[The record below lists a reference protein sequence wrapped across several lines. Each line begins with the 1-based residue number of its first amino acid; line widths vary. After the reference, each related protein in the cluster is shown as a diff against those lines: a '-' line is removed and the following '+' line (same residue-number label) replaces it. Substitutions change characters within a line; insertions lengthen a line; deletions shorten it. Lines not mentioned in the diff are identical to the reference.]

1 MIYVQECGL
10 PPPIECIRRRCCV
23 TDRSWASALP
33 FLFCATLAISKF
45 GAREWRASRGPPR
58 YPGSPFRC
66 VGRAPR
72 SARTRTGCGVLTAS
86 ASERNSIWSSYCAC
100 RRHQSCQV
108 KKRRLRYVAA
118 FVGQLSDKTLLASIS
133 LRGVSERIAQWRIE
147 KLRADLIR

>member
-1 MIYVQECGL
+1 MIYVPECGL

-100 RRHQSCQV
+100 RRHQSCHGEETETSV
-108 KKRRLRYVAA
+108 RRRFCWAA
-118 FVGQLSDKTLLASIS
+118 LGQDAACQYLVTWGVGTYSTM
-133 LRGVSERIAQWRIE
+133 
-147 KLRADLIR
+147 ADREITR